1 MIKKK
6 KPQNWQIGL
15 YQNLKCLFTYRHHK
29 QKEAAKH
36 RLGEVICISDK
47 GLAL

>member
-6 KPQNWQIGL
+6 NWQIGP

-29 QKEAAKH
+29 EKEKAKH
-36 RLGEVICISDK
+36 ILGEVICISDK
-47 GLAL
+47 GLVL